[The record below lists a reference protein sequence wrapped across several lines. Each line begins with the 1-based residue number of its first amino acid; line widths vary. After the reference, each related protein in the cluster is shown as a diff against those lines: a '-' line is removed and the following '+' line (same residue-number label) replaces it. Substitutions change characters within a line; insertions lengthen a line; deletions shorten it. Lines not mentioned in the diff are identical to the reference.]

1 MKYTLPALPY
11 AVDALEPHFDKETM
25 TIHHQKH
32 HQGYVNNLNNA
43 LEGTAFENESLEDIL
58 KAISNHGVAVRNN
71 GGGHYNHSLF
81 WSILSPNPKK
91 EPTGKLAAEI
101 NNQFGS
107 LESFKAVLNKA
118 GSSRFGSGWAWLF
131 VNYNGAI
138 GVTSTAN
145 QDNPLMDTNPTSQG
159 YPILGVDVWEHAY
172 YLKYQNRRPDYL
184 EAFWN
189 VLDWEAVEKRYEEA
203 LGKIGK

>member
-43 LEGTAFENESLEDIL
+43 LEGTTFEDEPLENIL
-58 KAISNHGVAVRNN
+58 RSISKHGVAVRNN

-101 NNQFGS
+101 NNQYGS
-107 LESFKAVLNKA
+107 LESFKAELNKA
-118 GSSRFGSGWAWLF
+118 GGSRFGSGWAWLF

-138 GVTSTAN
+138 GITSTTN

-189 VLDWEAVEKRYEEA
+189 VLDWEAVEKRYEEVLEK
-203 LGKIGK
+203 LGK

>member
-58 KAISNHGVAVRNN
+58 KTISNHGVAVRNN

-118 GSSRFGSGWAWLF
+118 GGSRFGSGWAWLF